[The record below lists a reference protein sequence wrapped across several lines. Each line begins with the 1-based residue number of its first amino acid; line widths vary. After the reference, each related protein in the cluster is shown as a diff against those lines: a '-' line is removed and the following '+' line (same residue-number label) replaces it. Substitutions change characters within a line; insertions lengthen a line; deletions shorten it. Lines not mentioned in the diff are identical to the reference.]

1 MADSIH
7 GLSSCVRNDWNEE
20 HVLFVLLIGCFNTTL
35 PHQFFFIMQLQQQ
48 QAELEKAILA
58 RALQTGEGDIEEE
71 MEIRRQWVC
80 PHVYVPIDTDNAYY
94 HTG

>member
-1 MADSIH
+1 
-7 GLSSCVRNDWNEE
+7 
-20 HVLFVLLIGCFNTTL
+20 
-35 PHQFFFIMQLQQQ
+35 MQLQQQ

-58 RALQTGEGDIEEE
+58 RALQTREGDLEEE

-80 PHVYVPIDTDNAYY
+80 PRVNVPIDTNYAYY